1 MKRST
6 QTRILTSHTGALPR
20 PRDLVDMLAARDER
34 RPFDADALQARVN
47 EAVRDVVQHQADI
60 GLTVINDGEHS
71 KFSFWSYL
79 KDRLTGLEMVDGAG
93 SLFGGTTIFGG
104 TSGARE
110 ALDFPNYFARRPA
123 LDRFARAAE
132 GPPRRLCCTGPLEW
146 RDFDAT
152 LADIES
158 LKVAA
163 RDVPHADLFMTASS
177 PGNLFQKVP
186 NHYYPSDDEYL
197 QAIADVLRRE
207 YRAIVEAG
215 IVLQLDAPDLASR
228 SGGDPAN
235 FSLQQFRIDIARA
248 IEALNYATADLPSD
262 MMRVHVCWGSDERPH
277 NRDNELRDIVD
288 ILLTAHPAG
297 LTLVAANGRHEFE
310 WQVWRDV
317 KLPEGKVLMAGVI
330 DSTTNIIEHP
340 ETVAERILRFASVV
354 GAENLIAGVDCGF
367 QTSAGRDQVDPDI
380 AWAKLAS
387 LAEGARRASERLGRV
402 SIDRLRSTRR

>member
-6 QTRILTSHTGALPR
+6 KHEILTSHTGALPR
-20 PRDLVDMLAARDER
+20 PPDLVDMLAAKDTGQ
-34 RPFDADALQARVN
+34 PYDSAALAARVD
-47 EAVRDVVQHQADI
+47 EAVRTVVEHQAEV
-60 GLTVINDGEHS
+60 GLSVINDGEHS
-71 KFSFWSYL
+71 KYSFWSYL
-79 KDRLTGLEMVDGAG
+79 KDRIDGLEMVDGAG
-93 SLFGGTTIFGG
+93 TLFGGTTIFSG

-110 ALDFPNYFARRPA
+110 ALDFPNYFARRPV
-123 LDRFARAAE
+123 LDRVARAAAAE
-132 GPPRRLCCTGPLEW
+132 SKGPPKRLCCTGALTW

-152 LADIES
+152 LADIAA
-158 LKVAA
+158 LKSAA
-163 RDVPHADLFMTASS
+163 ADVPHADLFMTSSS

-186 NHYYPSDDEYL
+186 NQHYANDEEYL

-207 YRAIVEAG
+207 YRAIVAAG

-228 SGGDPAN
+228 SGPDPAN
-235 FSLQQFRIDIARA
+235 FSIQEFRRDIAQA
-248 IEALNYATADLPSD
+248 VEALNYATAGLPPE

-288 ILLTAHPAG
+288 ILLEARPAG

-317 KLPEGKVLMAGVI
+317 QLPEGKVLMAGVI

-340 ETVAERILRFASVV
+340 ETVAERIHRFASVV
-354 GAENLIAGVDCGF
+354 GVENLIAGVDCGF

-387 LAEGARRASERLGRV
+387 LAEGARRAAWRLP
-402 SIDRLRSTRR
+402 